1 MQIKGVF
8 LLNKIPDLGIFVFDE
23 NCIFLKP
30 EANSA
35 SEIFY
40 FLDDY
45 HQLWKEGNTK
55 IDDAAVNAKY
65 TINASMLNQ
74 IADLNGHFVTIFNTK
89 RQQILF
95 LSDNPHKVLGPSITK
110 EYYEKNPVLFW
121 LKSTPLKQSWF
132 LMQLSLFYQSKVQNR
147 LKNAGKNATVRWYF
161 HNFNLVKHGIR
172 IGIHGK
178 ALEVLPNGTMLIMM
192 SVMKDI
198 TSFVKENSP
207 LWAEVCINEADY
219 FYFLEANNK
228 FLTGRLLSDRE
239 LEILSLIK
247 AGFDTKEIAEKL
259 FISTATI
266 DTHRKNI
273 LTKTGA
279 KDISNAIQILTFAE
293 IKIA

>member
-1 MQIKGVF
+1 MKS
-8 LLNKIPDLGIFVFDE
+8 
-23 NCIFLKP
+23 

-35 SEIFY
+35 NENFY

-45 HQLWKEGNTK
+45 YQLWKEGNNK
-55 IDDAAVNAKY
+55 INDAEVNAKY
-65 TINASMLNQ
+65 AKDASILNQ
-74 IADLNGHFVTIFNTK
+74 IADLNGHFLTIFNTK

-95 LSDNPHKVLGPSITK
+95 LSDNPHKVLGQGVSK

-121 LKSTPLKQSWF
+121 LKSTPIKQSWF

-147 LKNAGKNATVRWYF
+147 LKKAGKNATVRWYF
-161 HNFNLVKHGIR
+161 HNFNLVKYGIR

-192 SVMKDI
+192 SVMKNI
-198 TSFVKENSP
+198 SGFIKENSP
-207 LWAEVCINEADY
+207 LWAEVCINEDEY

-228 FLTGRLLSDRE
+228 FLEGRLLSERE

-247 AGFDTKEIAEKL
+247 AGLDTKEIAEKL
-259 FISTATI
+259 FVSTATV

-273 LTKTGA
+273 LAKTGA